1 MQLTPVALT
10 LVCFEQTKVEV
21 EVEREKR
28 RRRKRGVYYISLT
41 KYIVAPVYLCCE

>member
-21 EVEREKR
+21 SREGEK
-28 RRRKRGVYYISLT
+28 KEEGKGAFIIYILQQN
-41 KYIVAPVYLCCE
+41 I